1 MKVKVLKNKR
11 IASLDLLKGAIMII
25 MALDHVRDYFHYDA
39 FLFDP
44 TDPTK
49 TNIGLFFTRWIT
61 HYCAPTFSLLAGV
74 SAYLIG
80 IRKSKKELSSFL
92 LKRGVWLIFIE
103 LTVVNFSWF
112 FDIHFQTFG
121 LFVIWSLGIS
131 MIFLA
136 AIIHLKLKHILIFSL
151 MVIFGHNALDSV
163 QIGNKIFWSIIHER
177 NFIDL
182 SNGVKLLAAYPIL
195 PWIGVMSFGY
205 YIGSFY
211 DRNFSTEKRKKIFFI
226 IGLSSIFMFFIVRL
240 LNGYGNLNNWKSY
253 EHGVQTVFSF
263 LDPAKYPPSISY
275 LLMTLGPVF
284 FILSLAENL
293 KGKIVNLISVFGK
306 VPFFYYII
314 HIYII
319 HLLALITA
327 WITGFGWENMIV
339 KGWVTLSPK
348 LDGFGFTLPYV
359 YVIWISIVVFLYPF
373 CNKFSNYKQNNKD
386 KKWLSYL

>member
-1 MKVKVLKNKR
+1 MKVETIKSKR

-39 FLFDP
+39 FFFDP

-92 LKRGVWLIFIE
+92 LKRGIWLIFIE

-112 FDIHFQTFG
+112 FDFHFQTFG

-151 MVIFGHNALDSV
+151 MVIFGHNALDSIH
-163 QIGNKIFWSIIHER
+163 IGNQIFWSIIHER

-182 SNGVKLLAAYPIL
+182 SNGIKLLAAYPIL

-211 DRNFSTEKRKKIFFI
+211 DKNFSAEKRKKIFFI
-226 IGLSSIFMFFIVRL
+226 IGISSIIMFLIVRL

-253 EHGVQTVFSF
+253 EHGFQTIFSF

-293 KGKIVNLISVFGK
+293 KGKIVNIISVFGK

-319 HLLALITA
+319 HILALITA

-359 YVIWISIVVFLYPF
+359 YVIWIAIVIFLYPF

>member
-1 MKVKVLKNKR
+1 MNVKTSKSKR

-25 MALDHVRDYFHYDA
+25 MALDHVRDYFHFDA
-39 FLFDP
+39 FFFDP
-44 TDPTK
+44 TDPEK
-49 TNIGLFFTRWIT
+49 TNIGLYLTRWIT

-92 LKRGVWLIFIE
+92 LKRGIWLIFIE

-151 MVIFGHNALDSV
+151 LMIFGHNALDSI
-163 QIGNKIFWSIIHER
+163 QIGNQIFWSIIHEF

-182 SNGVKLLAAYPIL
+182 QSGRKLLVGYPII
-195 PWIGVMSFGY
+195 PWIGVMSLGY
-205 YIGSFY
+205 YFGSFY
-211 DRNFSTEKRKKIFFI
+211 DKNFSAEKRKKIFFI
-226 IGLSSIFMFFIVRL
+226 IGLSSIIMFLIVRF

-253 EHGVQTVFSF
+253 ELAIQTIFSF
-263 LDPAKYPPSISY
+263 FNPAKYPPSISY
-275 LLMTLGPVF
+275 LLMTLGPIF
-284 FILSLAENL
+284 LILSRTENL
-293 KGKIVNLISVFGK
+293 KGKIINIISVFGK
-306 VPFFYYII
+306 VPFFYYIL
-314 HIYII
+314 HIYLI

-327 WITGFGWENMIV
+327 WITGFGWESLII
-339 KGWVTLSPK
+339 KGWVTQSPLLK
-348 LDGFGFTLPYV
+348 GFGFNLWIV
-359 YVIWISIVVFLYPF
+359 HFIWIAIVIALYPF
-373 CNKFSNYKQNNKD
+373 CKKFSIFKQNNKD
-386 KKWLSYL
+386 KAWLSYL

>member
-1 MKVKVLKNKR
+1 MNVKTSKSKR

-39 FLFDP
+39 FFFDP
-44 TDPTK
+44 TDPEQ
-49 TNIGLFFTRWIT
+49 TNMGLYFTRWIT

-80 IRKSKKELSSFL
+80 TRKSKKELSYFL
-92 LKRGVWLIFIE
+92 LKRGIWLIFIE

-136 AIIHLKLKHILIFSL
+136 AIIHLKLKHILFFSL
-151 MVIFGHNALDSV
+151 VVIFGHHTLDSI
-163 QIGNKIFWSIIHER
+163 QIGNKIFWSVIHER

-182 SNGVKLLAAYPIL
+182 SNGIKLLAAYPIL
-195 PWIGVMSFGY
+195 PWVGVMSLGY
-205 YIGSFY
+205 FMGSFY
-211 DRNFSTEKRKKIFFI
+211 EKSYLAEKRRKIFFI
-226 IGLSSIFMFFIVRL
+226 IGISSFVMFFLVRL
-240 LNGYGNLNNWKSY
+240 LNGYGNFNYWKSY
-253 EHGVQTVFSF
+253 ELGIQTAYSF
-263 LDPAKYPPSISY
+263 FNPAKYPPSISY

-284 FILSLAENL
+284 LILSLTEDL
-293 KGKIVNLISVFGK
+293 KGKIINIISVFGK

-339 KGWVTLSPK
+339 KGWVTVSPK
-348 LDGFGFTLPYV
+348 LDGFGFSLPYV
-359 YVIWISIVVFLYPF
+359 YLVWAAVVVFLYPF
-373 CNKFSNYKQNNKD
+373 CKKFSIYKRKNKD
-386 KKWLSYL
+386 KTWLSYL

>member
-240 LNGYGNLNNWKSY
+240 LNSYGNLNNWKSY

>member
-293 KGKIVNLISVFGK
+293 KGKIVNIISVFGK

>member
-11 IASLDLLKGAIMII
+11 ITSLDLLKGAIMII

-39 FLFDP
+39 FFFDP

-61 HYCAPTFSLLAGV
+61 HFCAPTFSLLAGV

-92 LKRGVWLIFIE
+92 LKRGIWLIFIE

-112 FDIHFQTFG
+112 FDFHFQTFG

-151 MVIFGHNALDSV
+151 MVIFGHNALDSI
-163 QIGNKIFWSIIHER
+163 QIGSKIFWSIIHER

-211 DRNFSTEKRKKIFFI
+211 DRNFSAEKRKKIFFI
-226 IGLSSIFMFFIVRL
+226 IGLSSIFIFFIVRF

-359 YVIWISIVVFLYPF
+359 YVIWIAIVVFLYPF

>member
-1 MKVKVLKNKR
+1 MKAQVIKNKR

-39 FLFDP
+39 FFFDP
-44 TDPTK
+44 TDPEK
-49 TNIGLFFTRWIT
+49 TSLGLYLTRWIT

-92 LKRGVWLIFIE
+92 LKRGLWLVFIE

-136 AIIHLKLKHILIFSL
+136 AIIHLKLKYVLIFSL
-151 MVIFGHNALDSV
+151 LVIFGHNALDSI
-163 QIGNKIFWSIIHER
+163 QIGNQIFWSIIHER

-211 DRNFSTEKRKKIFFI
+211 ENDFPPLKRKKVFLIIGSSSVIMFFI
-226 IGLSSIFMFFIVRL
+226 IRL
-240 LNGYGNLNNWKSY
+240 LNGYGNFQYWNNY
-253 EHGVQTVFSF
+253 EMIIQTLFSF
-263 LDPAKYPPSISY
+263 FNPAKYPPSLTY

-284 FILSLAENL
+284 IILSLTENL
-293 KGKIVNLISVFGK
+293 KGKIINTISVFGK

-314 HIYII
+314 HIYLI

-339 KGWVTLSPK
+339 KGWVTQSPLLK
-348 LDGFGFTLPYV
+348 GFGFNLLIV
-359 YVIWISIVVFLYPF
+359 HLIWIAIVIALYPF
-373 CNKFSNYKQNNKD
+373 CKKFSNYKQNNKD
-386 KKWLSYL
+386 KAWLSYL